1 MSHLKNLPRVSRLNS
16 FHIMKTFAIII
27 IILDFL
33 IYEKQTFRNI
43 QIFNFLTCR
52 KKLIVDYLQDTDF
65 TATWE
70 RPLWTR

>member
-1 MSHLKNLPRVSRLNS
+1 MCLSPLRRVSILNS
-16 FHIMKTFAIII
+16 FHIIKIFAIII
-27 IILDFL
+27 ILLNFL

-65 TATWE
+65 TAT
-70 RPLWTR
+70 